1 MMTRYRM
8 KCLVLSLCGLLG
20 VATAHAQVEM
30 ATLEYWLDSRFNERI
45 SLSATKQMEQM
56 IDVSHLSTGIHTLE
70 MRVSDTNGRWG
81 APLIRYFLK
90 SDQRLVGN
98 GLAYYEYCIDGAW
111 DKSVNGTLTDGEAI
125 LDLDISSLC
134 ADMHSLMLRVYD
146 VKGQQSQT
154 LVRYF
159 LALGEDPAQR
169 QLTAYRYWIDDF
181 VQAKDGQT
189 TDDNIMLDID
199 VNGLT
204 KGLHSL
210 GYQVA
215 DNTGRLSSPRLQY
228 FVIPDLEMG
237 IDQLVAYEY
246 WFNHGPRK
254 RVELQPQ
261 QSIDASDWLIEVKD
275 VVPNRIPADYVFN
288 VSNETV
294 SLRDDVFFG
303 MQVFNGNGNGSLA
316 VLSDTVNMELTV
328 NPNIA
333 TIVNGTDI
341 RFASPKSDC
350 LLGWKTDC
358 QAGDSLTYRLTS
370 AQLKADF
377 YDANGQRLTANKT
390 TDDDGMAYYGVVPH
404 GNKCYL
410 LIYDAALDSLGLAL
424 EVIDVLSGDVNGD
437 RRVTVTDVVMTVNHI
452 MGDEQPDFN
461 EGVADLN
468 KDGNVTMGDVVL
480 LIDLVLKAEA
490 ETTIAGSRAY
500 AAIETQNTIEIQPFM
515 LAHNNVVGINL
526 NNQTAFTA
534 FQMDVQLPE
543 GMRIAEDNGAELS
556 SRATKSHRL
565 SYQKHANDMVRI
577 MGWSDASKSFVGKEG
592 QLLTLHL
599 ISDGAQPTESLNISN
614 VLFTTPDGKEHQLS
628 DVSFYTG
635 PTGIRAITGE
645 KEKNDAYDLQGRK
658 TESPMEGIFIVN
670 GKKTIVKTA
679 QP

>member
-1 MMTRYRM
+1 MKTRYRT
-8 KCLVLSLCGLLG
+8 KCLVLSLWSLLG
-20 VATAHAQVEM
+20 LATASAQVEM

-45 SLSATKQMEQM
+45 SLSATEQMEQT
-56 IDVSHLSTGIHTLE
+56 IDVSQLSTGIHTLE
-70 MRVSDTNGRWG
+70 MRVSDTEGRWG

-90 SDQRLVGN
+90 SDPRLEGN
-98 GLAYYEYCIDGAW
+98 SLAYYEYCIDGAW
-111 DKSVNGTLTDGEAI
+111 NNSVNGTLTDGEAI

-134 ADMHSLMLRVYD
+134 AGMHSLMLRVYD

-181 VQAKDGQT
+181 AQAKEGQT
-189 TDDNIMLDID
+189 TDGNIMLDID

-215 DNTGRLSSPRLQY
+215 DNTGRLSSPRLLY
-228 FVIPDLEMG
+228 FVVPDLEEG
-237 IDQLVAYEY
+237 SDQLVAYEY
-246 WFNHGPRK
+246 WFNHGLRT
-254 RVELQPQ
+254 RIELEPQ
-261 QSIDASDWLIEVKD
+261 QSIDANEWLIEVKD
-275 VVPNRIPADYVFN
+275 VVPNRIPADYTFDTATEK
-288 VSNETV
+288 VSF
-294 SLRDDVFFG
+294 RDDVFFG
-303 MQVFNGNGNGSLA
+303 LQVFNGNGKGSQA
-316 VLSDTVNMELTV
+316 VLSDTVNMEVT
-328 NPNIA
+328 IA
-333 TIVNGTDI
+333 PEMFELGGGSDI
-341 RFASPKSDC
+341 RFASPKGGVMM
-350 LLGWKTDC
+350 GWKINC
-358 QAGDSLTYRLTS
+358 LAGDSITYHLTS
-370 AQLKADF
+370 EQVQADF
-377 YDANGQRLTANKT
+377 FSADGQRLTVNKT
-390 TDDDGMAYYGVVPH
+390 TDENSRICYGVIPRGYVCYMLLCNAVP
-404 GNKCYL
+404 
-410 LIYDAALDSLGLAL
+410 DSIGFSI
-424 EVIDVLSGDVNGD
+424 EVTNAMPGDVNGD
-437 RRVTVTDVVMTVNHI
+437 RQVTVTDVVMTVNHI
-452 MGDEQPDFN
+452 LGDVQPQFN
-461 EGVADLN
+461 EEVADLN
-468 KDGNVTMGDVVL
+468 KDNKVTMGDVVL

-490 ETTIAGSRAY
+490 ETTIASSRAY
-500 AAIETQNTIEIQPFM
+500 AAIERQNAIEIQPFM
-515 LAHNNVVGINL
+515 LAQNNVVGINL

-543 GMRIAEDNGAELS
+543 GMRIAEDNKAELS

-577 MGWSDASKSFVGKEG
+577 MGWSDASKPFIGKEG

-599 ISDGAQPTESLNISN
+599 ISDGAQPTESLSISN

-628 DVSFYTG
+628 DVSFYSE

-645 KEKNDAYDLQGRK
+645 KGKNDAYDLQGRK